1 MKLLWKSEPLQL
13 PDMTRLEDDEEFE
26 DHKKLAEKREEL
38 ADKRNRDY
46 HLLIKLLHKFDYTNT
61 RMYTSQLHPSTFLPL
76 KWQFRDAPKS
86 MGMFIPDIRQYLA
99 ENGITDRARQDA
111 FIDAK
116 EEPYHTIRM
125 LVDKEAAE
133 THGKMAHAT
142 RQSAYGRNNP
152 GFYFGES
159 AEICSHDLG
168 DMRFFLHP
176 RTKAPVPLFHVRRAV
191 VVNRS
196 PDLGPSQGNLWTDPE
211 LSSRIVEALAL
222 GDHPSYGYL
231 GTTHTHPVLGQ
242 ASPSDLD
249 LESHDHSTPWGYS
262 QIIRPG
268 MNIDQF
274 TRRITREWGDIR
286 EWINDNWRG
295 TSNNTASKLWRYL
308 KNQDPRTAGTR
319 PQDLLHAQGLDDLG
333 MPLRRDSRVFVIRHP
348 SRRFMWDSDEPSA
361 HPEYATNYAREADFT
376 TIHPNHVIYLGAK
389 DANLGASQF
398 IVLPDAFHKEMGT
411 ERPSS
416 PERPPS
422 PERPLSPEGS
432 LSQRDTASRKQAVG
446 LATSLTG
453 RTGRT
458 GKLVRRIRNA
468 ITSQSGP

>member
-13 PDMTRLEDDEEFE
+13 PDMTRLEVAKD
-26 DHKKLAEKREEL
+26 REEL
-38 ADKRNRDY
+38 ADKRGRYY
-46 HLLIKLLHKFDYTNT
+46 HLLMKLLHKFDYTHT
-61 RMYTSQLHPSTFLPL
+61 RIYTSKLYPSTFLPL

-86 MGMFIPDIRQYLA
+86 MRMFIPDIRQYLA
-99 ENGITDRARQDA
+99 ENGITDIARQDA

-116 EEPYHTIRM
+116 EEPDHTTHM

-133 THGKMAHAT
+133 THEKMARAT

-159 AEICSHDLG
+159 AEICSHDFG
-168 DMRFFLHP
+168 DLRFFLHP
-176 RTKAPVPLFHVRRAV
+176 RTKASVPLFHVRRAV

-196 PDLGPSQGNLWTDPE
+196 PDLGPNQGNLWMDPE

-231 GTTHTHPVLGQ
+231 GQTHTHPVLD
-242 ASPSDLD
+242 AAFPSLNDLK
-249 LESHDHSTPWGYS
+249 SHDNTTPWGYS

-268 MNIDQF
+268 INIDKF
-274 TRRITREWGDIR
+274 TRDITRDWGDVRQWIR
-286 EWINDNWRG
+286 DNWDS
-295 TSNNTASKLWRYL
+295 TSNNTARELWRYL
-308 KNQDPRTAGTR
+308 KNQDPRTAGARTK
-319 PQDLLHAQGLDDLG
+319 DFCYAQGLDRFG
-333 MPLRRDSRVFVIRHP
+333 MPLRRDSKLFVIRHP
-348 SRRFMWDSDEPSA
+348 SRSFLWDSVASSV
-361 HPEYATNYAREADFT
+361 HPFHAKNYARTADFT

-398 IVLPDAFHKEMGT
+398 ILLPDAFHKEMGT
-411 ERPSS
+411 ESPSS
-416 PERPPS
+416 PE
-422 PERPLSPEGS
+422 S
-432 LSQRDTASRKQAVG
+432 LLRQRDTASRKQAVG

-468 ITSQSGP
+468 ITGQSAGNKASNPNISTEFAEGIR

>member
-13 PDMTRLEDDEEFE
+13 PDMTRLKTRQEI
-26 DHKKLAEKREEL
+26 AAWREEDATGYSL
-38 ADKRNRDY
+38 KMERDY
-46 HLLIKLLHKFDYTNT
+46 QLLMKLLHKFDYNHSPRT
-61 RMYTSQLHPSTFLPL
+61 YTSKLYPSTFLPL

-86 MGMFIPDIRQYLA
+86 MRMFIPDIRQYLA

-116 EEPYHTIRM
+116 EEPDHTTRM

-133 THGKMAHAT
+133 THRKMAHAT

-159 AEICSHDLG
+159 AEIGSHDFG
-168 DMRFFLHP
+168 DLRFFLHP
-176 RTKAPVPLFHVRRAV
+176 RTNAPVPLFHVRRAV

-196 PDLGPSQGNLWTDPE
+196 PDLGPNESNLWTDPE

-231 GTTHTHPVLGQ
+231 GSTHTHPVLS
-242 ASPSDLD
+242 AAFPSPDDLK
-249 LESHDHSTPWGYS
+249 SHDNTTPWGYS

-268 MNIDQF
+268 MNIDRF
-274 TRRITREWGDIR
+274 TRDITRDGGDVRQWIR
-286 EWINDNWRG
+286 DNWDS
-295 TSNNTASKLWRYL
+295 TSNNTAKDLWRYL
-308 KNQDPRTAGTR
+308 KNQDPRTAGEGII
-319 PQDLLHAQGLDDLG
+319 DLRYGQGLDYLN
-333 MPLRRDSRVFVIRHP
+333 MPLNRDCRSFVIRHP
-348 SRRFMWDSDEPSA
+348 SQSFLWDSVASSV
-361 HPEYATNYAREADFT
+361 HPYHAKNYGRTADFT

-398 IVLPDAFHKEMGT
+398 ILPTDAFHEEMGT

-416 PERPPS
+416 
-422 PERPLSPEGS
+422 
-432 LSQRDTASRKQAVG
+432 QRDPTIRQQAVG